1 MGWRELT
8 SQRVASP
15 GRDLK
20 KTASTLSPP
29 HARREPRQWVSWSNP
44 FATPVESPVANV
56 WLFCLSCEEGGKSL
70 HVLTMVGL
78 G

>member
-1 MGWRELT
+1 MWFALDVIWMGRGGVMGWRELA

-29 HARREPRQWVSWSNP
+29 HARRELRPWVSWSHP
-44 FATPVESPVANV
+44 FPTPAESPVAM
-56 WLFCLSCEEGGKSL
+56 FGSSA
-70 HVLTMVGL
+70 
-78 G
+78 